1 MTQILVVISVMVS
14 AIWAGTAVAQEP
26 PPTPAFKTQEL
37 DQMLAPIALYPD
49 DVLANVLM
57 ASTYPLEVVQA
68 ARWRE
73 EPANAKLKGEA
84 LTKALEGKTWDPSVK
99 SLTQFPDI
107 LKLMSKELEW
117 TQKLGDAFLAQEDD
131 VFGRIQYLRQ
141 KADESG
147 HLKSTKKQKVTKKE
161 KPPSSSSGSS
171 GSSQSDYYYVI
182 EPVDPNYIYVPV
194 YEPSVV
200 YGSWW
205 YPSYPPYYWDWYP
218 GSTLVSGIFWGAGF
232 AIANNIWN
240 WGHFDWDR
248 GDINIDVDRFNKIN
262 VKGDR
267 ITDGR
272 WQHNPKHRGPVP
284 YKDKVS
290 RDKFGKANKFKD
302 ASKDFR
308 GFDKDKMGQ
317 ANVDR
322 VKDKLGNDGA
332 SKIKDKFGDG
342 GASKLKDKMGDGGA
356 SKIKDKAADRGG
368 QKIKDKGGTRD
379 KAGTRDVKKGSSR
392 PSSKGAAKSFD
403 VKPKGQVK
411 RNVDRGSASRKS
423 ASSHRGGGGPKF
435 SGGGGGRSFGGG
447 GGRRGGGGGRGG
459 GRRSDIRLKTDI
471 VPLARLN
478 NGLQL
483 YRFRY
488 KGNDHKAYVGVMAQ
502 EVQKVDPGAVMAD
515 RHGFLRVDYDRIGVR
530 FMTWRAWRANKPAAS
545 SLNLKPVSASERGE

>member
-1 MTQILVVISVMVS
+1 
-14 AIWAGTAVAQEP
+14 
-26 PPTPAFKTQEL
+26 
-37 DQMLAPIALYPD
+37 MLAPIALYPD

-73 EPANAKLKGEA
+73 EAGNAKLKGDA
-84 LTKALEGKTWDPSVK
+84 LTKALEAKTWDPSVK
-99 SLTQFPDI
+99 SLSQFPDI

-117 TQKLGDAFLAQEDD
+117 TQKLGDAFLAQEDE

-147 HLKSTKKQKVTKKE
+147 NLKSTKKQKVTKKE
-161 KPPSSSSGSS
+161 KPSGSSGGGS
-171 GSSQSDYYYVI
+171 GSSQSNYYYVI
-182 EPVDPNYIYVPV
+182 EPADPEYIYVPV

-267 ITDGR
+267 LTDGR

-302 ASKDFR
+302 AAKDR
-308 GFDKDKMGQ
+308 GFDKDKLGQ

-322 VKDKLGNDGA
+322 VKDKLG
-332 SKIKDKFGDG
+332 GDG
-342 GASKLKDKMGDGGA
+342 GSKLKDKVGEGGGAKIKDKMGDGGA
-356 SKIKDKAADRGG
+356 DRIKDKLGEGGGSKLKDKAGDRGGSKIKDKAASRDRPA
-368 QKIKDKGGTRD
+368 TRD
-379 KAGTRDVKKGSSR
+379 AKKSSKR
-392 PSSKGAAKSFD
+392 PSSKGASKSFD
-403 VKPKGQVK
+403 VKPKAQVK
-411 RNVDRGSASRKS
+411 KNVNRGSASRK
-423 ASSHRGGGGPKF
+423 AAASHRGGGQRA
-435 SGGGGGRSFGGG
+435 SRGGGGRSFGGG

-471 VPLARLN
+471 VPLARLD

-488 KGNDHKAYVGVMAQ
+488 RDDDHTAYVGVMAQ
-502 EVQKVDPGAVMAD
+502 EVQKIAPNAVMAD
-515 RHGFLRVDYDRIGVR
+515 GHGYLMVDYDRIGVK
-530 FMTWRAWRANKPAAS
+530 FMTWNEWLANGGRSLPAS
-545 SLNLKPVSASERGE
+545 VHLKPVSVSR

>member
-1 MTQILVVISVMVS
+1 
-14 AIWAGTAVAQEP
+14 
-26 PPTPAFKTQEL
+26 
-37 DQMLAPIALYPD
+37 MLAPIALYPD

-73 EPANAKLKGEA
+73 ESGNAKLKGDA
-84 LTKALEGKTWDPSVK
+84 LTKALEAKTWDPSVK

-107 LKLMSKELEW
+107 LKLMSKDIEW

-141 KADESG
+141 KADENG
-147 HLKSTKKQKVTKKE
+147 HLKSTKKQKVTKKDR
-161 KPPSSSSGSS
+161 PPSSTSGSS
-171 GSSQSDYYYVI
+171 ASWQSDYYYVI
-182 EPVDPNYIYVPV
+182 EPVDPEYIYVPV

-240 WGHFDWDR
+240 WGRFDWDR
-248 GDINIDVDRFNKIN
+248 GDINIDVDRFNNIN
-262 VKGDR
+262 IKGDR

-284 YKDKVS
+284 YKDKIN
-290 RDKFGKANKFKD
+290 RDKFGKGNKFKD

-322 VKDKLGNDGA
+322 VKDKLG
-332 SKIKDKFGDG
+332 
-342 GASKLKDKMGDGGA
+342 DGGA
-356 SKIKDKAADRGG
+356 SKIKDKMGERGASKIKDKMGDGGADRVKNKLGEGGASKIKDKAGDRGG
-368 QKIKDKGGTRD
+368 QKIKDKGGSRD
-379 KAGTRDVKKGSSR
+379 KAGTRNVKKGSSR

-411 RNVDRGSASRKS
+411 RNVDRGSVSRKS
-423 ASSHRGGGGPKF
+423 AASHRGGGGPRF
-435 SGGGGGRSFGGG
+435 SGRGGGGRSFGG

-471 VPLARLN
+471 VPLMRLES
-478 NGLQL
+478 GLQM

-488 KGNDHKAYVGVMAQ
+488 KGSDHTAYVGVMAQ
-502 EVQKVDPGAVMAD
+502 EVQKIRPSAVTAD
-515 RHGFLRVDYDRIGVR
+515 DQGFLRVDYDRIGVI
-530 FMTWRAWRANKPAAS
+530 FMTWKQWLANKHMPS
-545 SLNLKPVSASERGE
+545 SVHLKPVSASNRGE